1 MPQYDMKPQPWEW
14 AVFDDLSQ
22 GRQTAWPRGNRAD
35 RVSET
40 PGDRA
45 RPSVLAL
52 WRWRNY
58 GGNGQWQKSTI
69 FLAIVEYVRVAQS
82 RRGRQVTAYPALIVG
97 PGVVTG
103 AENWPKEIAEVIPG
117 AASKVITIGAKPAP
131 KPVKVGAWLRQQFV
145 SHVSRTQPQTE
156 EEHQQFM
163 LELKA
168 ADEYLRDDEFEGLA
182 PDEFMDKLRQ
192 ITRRIKDKDLRARFG
207 LRIKQALIPLRFTLK
222 AAWKNPP
229 RRRPHAQNT
238 NLLDARIGGYLWLG
252 LDLPREEEHAREM
265 INRYSL
271 LQFVADYRSGAL
283 PEKSFAIVSYET
295 AKLGS
300 GRVPAMVTR
309 HVHQKYRDEHNRL
322 QTRSVEVCACPTCG
336 AVVVEEYDDEDGSPL
351 ADKIIT
357 PAQAVEWVGLHR
369 RYCQAPQPRRVWD
382 EERGKHVTLVTD
394 EHGERY
400 VCGAPLFEVSDLR
413 RMPAASVA
421 KRVKKFFGALG
432 VDELHKCKAKGT
444 GVGWALTV
452 LNNACRYT
460 VGLTGTLF
468 GGYSTSIFWLL
479 HRLSGEVRR
488 EFGYSDERRWVE
500 KYGLLKNTFY
510 VEDPKAIPE
519 DGAYTGT
526 REYLSVSE
534 MPGISPA
541 IAGIGLKY
549 CTFSSLNDVGLP
561 LPDYSEEIVRLDLT
575 DAMQAQMKQAD
586 GQPDEA
592 EGLFRW
598 AMARKQEEDGKGA
611 ISVWLNT
618 ALNRPDAMFRGEHV
632 VFHPRV
638 SGRGRFAVRREE
650 SVLTLPPVVGP
661 GEWLPKEM
669 WTAHQC
675 LIERDQGYK
684 TLIGVRQT
692 GTRDIQPRLVQALE
706 ASGLRA
712 GILRPSL
719 APAKRATWIK
729 NHAHEF
735 DVLLTNARLVEVGL
749 NLTMFNTAILFE
761 FEWSPLRALAVHAP
775 VVSAGCVQAREV
787 VLPGVS
793 EHARRKRAGLARPQ
807 DAGRAALLW

>member
-1 MPQYDMKPQPWEW
+1 M
-14 AVFDDLSQ
+14 
-22 GRQTAWPRGNRAD
+22 
-35 RVSET
+35 
-40 PGDRA
+40 
-45 RPSVLAL
+45 
-52 WRWRNY
+52 
-58 GGNGQWQKSTI
+58 
-69 FLAIVEYVRVAQS
+69 
-82 RRGRQVTAYPALIVG
+82 
-97 PGVVTG
+97 VTG

-271 LQFVADYRSGAL
+271 LQFVADYRSGVL

-300 GRVPAMVTR
+300 GRVPAMMTR

-719 APAKRATWIK
+719 APAKRA
-729 NHAHEF
+729 HVDQASR
-735 DVLLTNARLVEVGL
+735 ARVRRAVDQCAFGRGWLEPDHVQHSDSVRVRVV
-749 NLTMFNTAILFE
+749 FVC
-761 FEWSPLRALAVHAP
+761 ALAVHAP
-775 VVSAGCVQAREV
+775 AVSAGCVEAREV
-787 VLPGVS
+787 VLPSVS

-807 DAGRAALLW
+807 DAGRAVFYGDAVGGALVDELDDGDLLSDLVRKAMGKLNIGRAEGIFSIGNRPAVTPSPIGSPTLASPQLKTLAELQAVQKLLTARRLPTRRVVVPDNQLTLF